1 MKLRSQGKAIP
12 STPPYH
18 PAWLSCVPATPVKKR
33 IAVVRIERRD
43 VVLFST
49 VFSHGPGEARILV
62 HGGDKIPYILYLS
75 PIRVS
80 IRYGLPVLETSCAE
94 KIAPKTIPSIM
105 GVRKLPLTHGNKTWT
120 PRRRVP
126 FARNHRPLAAAGGL
140 LRTLAAAGVS
150 PAPGLTAV
158 PGTPVA
164 VATAREG
171 VEGTRRRGC
180 RCHLPERPGRG
191 GLCAGD
197 LPGVAD
203 TDRQCAGDVSGLRHE
218 PGTLVEHFR
227 TAELVGLCKT
237 AVTGAASPDA
247 EWRCQPTGRR
257 RNRRPGRGSFGCT
270 TSATGQG
277 TDRQSTHCSIP
288 CGGAD
293 DVSCSSASE
302 PPRQGSV
309 GRECPPENGAARM

>member
-1 MKLRSQGKAIP
+1 
-12 STPPYH
+12 
-18 PAWLSCVPATPVKKR
+18 
-33 IAVVRIERRD
+33 
-43 VVLFST
+43 
-49 VFSHGPGEARILV
+49 
-62 HGGDKIPYILYLS
+62 
-75 PIRVS
+75 
-80 IRYGLPVLETSCAE
+80 
-94 KIAPKTIPSIM
+94 M

-126 FARNHRPLAAAGGL
+126 FTRNHRPLAAAGGL

-171 VEGTRRRGC
+171 VEGTRRRGY

-227 TAELVGLCKT
+227 TAELVGLCKA

-257 RNRRPGRGSFGCT
+257 RNRRPGGDRSAAPRRRPARGPTGNPHIARYRAVGPT
-270 TSATGQG
+270 TLVAPQPPSLPAGIGGGIVKLTKSSSIDPKILGSSPS
-277 TDRQSTHCSIP
+277 RTHHAEHRKQP
-288 CGGAD
+288 
-293 DVSCSSASE
+293 SAST
-302 PPRQGSV
+302 
-309 GRECPPENGAARM
+309 